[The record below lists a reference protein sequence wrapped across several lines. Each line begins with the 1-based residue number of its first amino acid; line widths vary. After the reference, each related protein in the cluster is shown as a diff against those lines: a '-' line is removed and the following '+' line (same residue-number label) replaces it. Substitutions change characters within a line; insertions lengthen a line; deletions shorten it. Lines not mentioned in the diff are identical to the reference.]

1 MPSDLIMF
9 GYHLYLHPNFE
20 GSYFKGHVK
29 ITIIAYNLSHD
40 ITLHASENLDIS
52 AADITVQTNTELEWY
67 AVISVKP
74 GTARK
79 VFPCLDDSYNK
90 TSFSI
95 SVARRKSSDLNIIS
109 SSAKVSTTENK
120 DDPDYVW
127 ENFEEL
133 PQILPSSFGLV
144 ITDLQKQDSRT
155 APDFEDS
162 EPGVINLYGQQNIN
176 ALLNTV
182 VQQLNFQQQYIG
194 QSIRMTNINIIIL
207 PNFMSTRTAWG
218 LILIPEM
225 DAGNKLQVIN
235 ELLNLWFDHLI
246 SPRPNVTSIRSVINS
261 FFLHQQGVVPWE
273 PSYFMYYSCATPELD
288 KTHIPTTENMR
299 KIEWLLR
306 MLNYSLSEDTFSSG
320 FKRFMLDRLYSI
332 YSDEDLWYFLMKE
345 GYLQEIL
352 DETFTIEELADIW
365 LGTQRYPIVT
375 VTRNYEDKKAIIS
388 QHTFIKQRPHTSSE
402 NETLWIIPIMYL
414 SPSNLDTSKMRTSAW
429 MNNEKEVNISGLPG
443 SDDFIIVN
451 PEEIG
456 MFMVNYDPQNWNL
469 LSDYLQSGTSPEIP
483 ALTRAKLLHDAW
495 NIGYSGELDMTTALD
510 LTLFL
515 PHEKNS
521 AVWSPFL
528 NLVDHI
534 HRLIS
539 GTSVEPK
546 FVKYILKLL
555 STQSQDED
563 WVYSNLCAY
572 GYEPYVAK
580 GRESYN
586 KWMNSNE
593 KSLDYDVSVRD
604 LCNALKWGSYEEYEF
619 GLQQLQKYPDNN
631 ADLSEKRSFLLSAL
645 AACPLHAEKT
655 NSLLKLVFQDEPHR
669 FSRNDVYAVV
679 SQFSNHATGWTTWY
693 DFLSDNWNPI
703 SDRYKNDDLVWKE
716 MIKLATQHFITQEG
730 LDKVKALHLA
740 HERDFGSAESE
751 IQAAEIK
758 GMQEVKWSNKNLAA
772 MEAWLDRN
780 LQQ

>member
-52 AADITVQTNTELEWY
+52 AADITVQTNTELESERPTYLNVTNVKRDSNSQELTITVEEEFKKENHYDVEIPFVGTFTNPKEDGFFIIDYVSQEMGEKKWY

-162 EPGVINLYGQQNIN
+162 V
-176 ALLNTV
+176 
-182 VQQLNFQQQYIG
+182 
-194 QSIRMTNINIIIL
+194 
-207 PNFMSTRTAWG
+207 
-218 LILIPEM
+218 
-225 DAGNKLQVIN
+225 
-235 ELLNLWFDHLI
+235 
-246 SPRPNVTSIRSVINS
+246 
-261 FFLHQQGVVPWE
+261 
-273 PSYFMYYSCATPELD
+273 
-288 KTHIPTTENMR
+288 
-299 KIEWLLR
+299 EWLLR